1 MVTTGLDRRKV
12 VRIGL
17 RGDGVEIDASM
28 LSRAMH
34 SLVDSLLA
42 ESTVLVAT
50 LPDMPEEPCGWVAF
64 NGPILHFAFVAPI
77 ARHAGV
83 ARQLVSPLGCS
94 SASHMTA
101 LGVVLTRYLRGVVE

>member
-1 MVTTGLDRRKV
+1 MRRKG

-28 LSRAMH
+28 LTRALH
-34 SLVDSLLA
+34 SLVDSLLS

-50 LPDMPEEPCGWVAF
+50 LPDMPDEPCGWVAHA
-64 NGPILHFAFVAPI
+64 GPVLHFAFVAPI
-77 ARHAGV
+77 ARNAGV

-94 SASHMTA
+94 SASHMTSMGA
-101 LGVVLTRYLRGVVE
+101 VLTRYLRGVVE